1 MIFRFLIFIFLI
13 LIFFSCIDNRAPSG
27 ISSILLYG
35 EGDCMPPVNENS
47 REYKLYNGKVYV
59 VEKSLAESF
68 NQNHYDT
75 LKTLSL
81 KTEAVNGGFSLFVS
95 PGSYYVMPDTM
106 FYVSPENLIT
116 IHPDDLI
123 DREFRF
129 FKCTSF

>member
-1 MIFRFLIFIFLI
+1 
-13 LIFFSCIDNRAPSG
+13 
-27 ISSILLYG
+27 
-35 EGDCMPPVNENS
+35 MPPVNENS